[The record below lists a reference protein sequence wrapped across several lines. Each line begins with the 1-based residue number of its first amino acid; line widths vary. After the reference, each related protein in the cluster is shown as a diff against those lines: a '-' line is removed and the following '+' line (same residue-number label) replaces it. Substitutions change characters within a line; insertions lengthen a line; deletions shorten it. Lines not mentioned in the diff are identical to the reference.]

1 MKKSLKSLLLVAFMA
16 GATALV
22 GCDNNQTSTPA
33 STQPSVTTPQP
44 SVAPSVDPAILEGQK
59 TAAIT
64 EVENYKN
71 KDDYRDTEK
80 TQLETL
86 IANTKTVINQATSKT
101 AIDEAV
107 TQFKASADALKT
119 NAQYEA
125 EEFAAYKT
133 TKISEVENYK
143 DKNDYRDAEK
153 AQLEGLIN
161 AAKTAINDATSREVI
176 DGVVATFK
184 TNADALKTNAQHE
197 AEEFAAYK
205 ETKVS
210 EVEGYKTATDYR
222 EAEQTQLTTLIQTA
236 KASINNATTKDEIN
250 NAVTEFKTAA
260 DALKTKAQY
269 EEEEAQ
275 ALADAIVAA
284 GSEIENYVNPI
295 NYRKAQETQ
304 VLDLIDEYY
313 AKVQTA
319 TSIDNVNAIVTEFKG
334 LIDAIPVDTGFTGA
348 LEKGAI
354 VSFIQGPKETVSDLF
369 IKPDTNNWT
378 GDGFAI
384 RIKNT
389 CSAEMFINVFLNEL
403 DADRVRLATGASFYL
418 YDANGKSIAT
428 SGRAYGYYMLV
439 PYGFDGYVYIPYES
453 MELYPG
459 QSFGDK
465 KFNYSSV
472 YGLYLETSVE
482 FDSYQTYEVGEV
494 QVLNGD
500 TISTVMSTSD
510 LTSRNYGTKYVKIY
524 NGEYI
529 NTRFNGEEEPE
540 ETCIFSG
547 SLTGSE
553 ISFNST
559 TVDQLSSLKLSGQN
573 NNWAGD
579 GFAIRIKE
587 LAGIPASYISIFI
600 NETDGDIACLKT
612 NAPYSLYNL
621 DGTVT
626 EGSNNRGWGSYLTLP
641 ANFDGYVY
649 FPYSSFAYDRGA
661 GDNVMTYTSIWGV
674 YFETSTY
681 VKYDDSK
688 EHFIIGS
695 IEVKNGDTV
704 TKVLD
709 TTKLTSSNYTQYVE
723 KAGNN
728 DNINQSFYS
737 AE

>member
-22 GCDNNQTSTPA
+22 GCDNNQISTPA

-176 DGVVATFK
+176 DGVVTTFK

-222 EAEQTQLTTLIQTA
+222 EAEQTQLATLIQTA

-260 DALKTKAQY
+260 DALKTKSQY
-269 EEEEAQ
+269 EAEEAQ

-313 AKVQTA
+313 AKVQAA

-334 LIDAIPVDTGFTGA
+334 LVDAIPVDTGFTGA

-354 VSFIQGPKETVSDLF
+354 VSFTKAANPTAADLF

-389 CSAEMFINVFLNEL
+389 CGAQMFINVYLNET
-403 DADRVRLATGASFYL
+403 DSDRVHLATGASFYL
-418 YDANGKSIAT
+418 YDANGKSMAT
-428 SGRAYGYYMLV
+428 SGRTWGYYMLV
-439 PYGFDGYVYIPYES
+439 PHGFDGYVYIPYES
-453 MELYPG
+453 MELDPNYG
-459 QSFGDK
+459 GGNKS
-465 KFNYSSV
+465 FNYSSV
-472 YGLYLETSVE
+472 YGLYLETAVE
-482 FDSYQTYEVGEV
+482 CDDYQIYEVGEV

-500 TISTVMSTSD
+500 TITTVVSTSD
-510 LTSRNYGTKYVKIY
+510 LTSRNYSSKYVKDF

-547 SLTGSE
+547 SLTGSQ
-553 ISFNST
+553 ILMNYTSA
-559 TVDQLSSLKLSGQN
+559 DQLSSLRLVGQSS
-573 NNWAGD
+573 NWAGD
-579 GFAIRIKE
+579 GFAVRIKN
-587 LAGIPASYISIFI
+587 LSNQSTFIAMFI
-600 NETDGDIACLKT
+600 NETDGDIACLKA
-612 NAPYSLYNL
+612 NATYTFYSL
-621 DGTVT
+621 DGSVS
-626 EGSNNRGWGSYLTLP
+626 EGVNNRGWGSYLTLP
-641 ANFDGYVY
+641 GSFDGYVY

-661 GDNVMTYTSIWGV
+661 GDNNMTYTGIWGV
-674 YFETSTY
+674 YFEINTLYESY
-681 VKYDDSK
+681 AN
-688 EHFIIGS
+688 FIMGS
-695 IEVKNGDTV
+695 VEIKNGDTV

-709 TTKLTSSNYTQYVE
+709 SSTLTSENYAQYLI
-723 KAGNN
+723 KSGNN
-728 DNINQSFYS
+728 ENINQSFYS

>member
-1 MKKSLKSLLLVAFMA
+1 MKKSLKSLLLVVFMA
-16 GATALV
+16 SATALV
-22 GCDNNQTSTPA
+22 GCNNNQTSTPA

-44 SVAPSVDPAILEGQK
+44 SVTPSVDPAILEGQK

-86 IANTKTVINQATSKT
+86 IASTKNAINQATSKT
-101 AIDEAV
+101 AIDGAV

-143 DKNDYRDAEK
+143 DKNDYRDEEK

-176 DGVVATFK
+176 DGVVTTFK
-184 TNADALKTNAQHE
+184 TNADALKT
-197 AEEFAAYK
+197 
-205 ETKVS
+205 
-210 EVEGYKTATDYR
+210 
-222 EAEQTQLTTLIQTA
+222 
-236 KASINNATTKDEIN
+236 
-250 NAVTEFKTAA
+250 
-260 DALKTKAQY
+260 KAQY
-269 EEEEAQ
+269 EAEEAQ

-284 GSEIENYVNPI
+284 GSEIENYVNPV

-304 VLDLIDEYY
+304 VLDLIDEYF
-313 AKVQTA
+313 AKVQAA

-354 VSFIQGPKETVSDLF
+354 VSFTKAANPTAADLF

-389 CSAEMFINVFLNEL
+389 CGAQMFINVYLNET
-403 DADRVRLATGASFYL
+403 DSDRVHLATGASFYL
-418 YDANGKSIAT
+418 YDANGKSMAT
-428 SGRAYGYYMLV
+428 SGRTCGYYMLV
-439 PYGFDGYVYIPYES
+439 PHGFDGYVYIPYES
-453 MELYPG
+453 MELDPNYG
-459 QSFGDK
+459 GGNKS
-465 KFNYSSV
+465 FNYSSV
-472 YGLYLETSVE
+472 YGLYLETAVE
-482 FDSYQTYEVGEV
+482 CDDYQIYEVGEV

-500 TISTVMSTSD
+500 TITTVVSTSD
-510 LTSRNYGTKYVKIY
+510 LTSRNYSSKYVKDF
-524 NGEYI
+524 NGQYI

-553 ISFNST
+553 ISFNSSS
-559 TVDQLSSLKLSGQN
+559 VDQLSALKLSAKN

-579 GFAIRIKE
+579 GFAIRMKE
-587 LAGIPASYISIFI
+587 LAGKLSYISMFI
-600 NETDGDIACLKT
+600 NETDGDIACLKA
-612 NAPYSLYNL
+612 NATYSLYNL

-649 FPYSSFAYDRGA
+649 FPYSSFAYNRGA
-661 GDNVMTYTSIWGV
+661 GDNNMTYTGIWGV
-674 YFETSTY
+674 YFEINTFINY
-681 VKYDDSK
+681 GDFNQ
-688 EHFIIGS
+688 HFIIGS

-709 TTKLTSSNYTQYVE
+709 TTTLTNSDYTQYVE

-728 DNINQSFYS
+728 ENINQSFYS
-737 AE
+737 AK

>member
-176 DGVVATFK
+176 DGVVTTFK
-184 TNADALKTNAQHE
+184 TNADALKTNAQYE

-236 KASINNATTKDEIN
+236 KASINSATTKDEIN

-313 AKVQTA
+313 AKVQAA

-354 VSFIQGPKETVSDLF
+354 VSFTQASTPMVADLLIKSD
-369 IKPDTNNWT
+369 ISNWT

-389 CSAEMFINVFLNEL
+389 CNGQMFINVFLNET
-403 DADRVRLATGASFYL
+403 DSDRVHLATGASFYL
-418 YDANGKSIAT
+418 YDANGKSMAT
-428 SGRAYGYYMLV
+428 SGRTWGYYMLV

-453 MELYPG
+453 MELDTTYG
-459 QSFGDK
+459 GGNKS
-465 KFNYSSV
+465 FNYSSI
-472 YGLYLETSVE
+472 YGLYLETAV
-482 FDSYQTYEVGEV
+482 DCDNYQTYEVGEV

-500 TISTVMSTSD
+500 TITTVVTTSD
-510 LTSRNYGTKYVKIY
+510 LTSKNYTSKYIKIY

-553 ISFNST
+553 ISFTSSN
-559 TVDQLSSLKLSGQN
+559 VDQVSSLKLNAETKDWS
-573 NNWAGD
+573 GD

-587 LAGIPASYISIFI
+587 LAGMRSYINLFI
-600 NETDGDIACLKT
+600 NETDSDIAYLKSGGT
-612 NAPYSLYNL
+612 YTFYGL
-621 DGTVT
+621 DGSVS
-626 EGSNNRGWGSYLTLP
+626 EGSNDRTWGSYLILP

-649 FPYSSFAYDRGA
+649 FPYSSFEYDHGN
-661 GDNVMTYTSIWGV
+661 GDKNMTYTSIWGV
-674 YFETSTY
+674 YLEVNPYINYGDFN
-681 VKYDDSK
+681 

-704 TKVLD
+704 TKILD

-728 DNINQSFYS
+728 DYINQSFYS

>member
-16 GATALV
+16 SATALV
-22 GCDNNQTSTPA
+22 GCNNNQTSTPA

-44 SVAPSVDPAILEGQK
+44 SVTPSVDPAILEGQK

-86 IANTKTVINQATSKT
+86 IANTKNAINQATSKT
-101 AIDEAV
+101 AIDGAV

-119 NAQYEA
+119 NAQYE
-125 EEFAAYKT
+125 
-133 TKISEVENYK
+133 V
-143 DKNDYRDAEK
+143 
-153 AQLEGLIN
+153 
-161 AAKTAINDATSREVI
+161 
-176 DGVVATFK
+176 
-184 TNADALKTNAQHE
+184 
-197 AEEFAAYK
+197 EEFAAYK

-222 EAEQTQLTTLIQTA
+222 DTEQTQLATLIQTA

-269 EEEEAQ
+269 EAEEAQ

-313 AKVQTA
+313 AKVQAA

-334 LIDAIPVDTGFTGA
+334 LVDAIPVDTGFTGA

-354 VSFIQGPKETVSDLF
+354 VSFTKAANPTAADLF

-389 CSAEMFINVFLNEL
+389 CGAQMFINVYLNET
-403 DADRVRLATGASFYL
+403 DSDRVHLATGASFYL
-418 YDANGKSIAT
+418 YDANGKSMAT
-428 SGRAYGYYMLV
+428 SGRTWGYYMLV
-439 PYGFDGYVYIPYES
+439 PHGFDGYVYIPYGS
-453 MELYPG
+453 MELDPNYG
-459 QSFGDK
+459 GGNKS
-465 KFNYSSV
+465 FNYSSV
-472 YGLYLETSVE
+472 YGLYLETAVE
-482 FDSYQTYEVGEV
+482 CDDYQIYEVGEV

-500 TISTVMSTSD
+500 TITTVVSTSD
-510 LTSRNYGTKYVKIY
+510 LTSRNYSSKYVKDF

-553 ISFNST
+553 ISFNSSS
-559 TVDQLSSLKLSGQN
+559 VDQLSALKLSAKN

-579 GFAIRIKE
+579 GFAIRMKE
-587 LAGIPASYISIFI
+587 LAGKLSYISMFI
-600 NETDGDIACLKT
+600 NETDGDIACLKA
-612 NAPYSLYNL
+612 NATYSLYNL

-649 FPYSSFAYDRGA
+649 FPYSSFAYNRGA
-661 GDNVMTYTSIWGV
+661 GDNNMTYTGIWGV
-674 YFETSTY
+674 YFEINTFINY
-681 VKYDDSK
+681 GDFNQ
-688 EHFIIGS
+688 HFIIGS

-709 TTKLTSSNYTQYVE
+709 TTTLTNSDYTQYVE

-728 DNINQSFYS
+728 ENINQSFYS
-737 AE
+737 AK

>member
-1 MKKSLKSLLLVAFMA
+1 MA
-16 GATALV
+16 SATALV
-22 GCDNNQTSTPA
+22 GCNNNQISTPA

-44 SVAPSVDPAILEGQK
+44 SVTPSVDPAILEGQK

-86 IANTKTVINQATSKT
+86 IANTKNAINQATSKT
-101 AIDEAV
+101 AIDGAV

-133 TKISEVENYK
+133 AKISEVENYK
-143 DKNDYRDAEK
+143 DKNDYRDEEK

-176 DGVVATFK
+176 DGVVTTFK

-197 AEEFAAYK
+197 AEEA
-205 ETKVS
+205 
-210 EVEGYKTATDYR
+210 
-222 EAEQTQLTTLIQTA
+222 QT
-236 KASINNATTKDEIN
+236 
-250 NAVTEFKTAA
+250 
-260 DALKTKAQY
+260 
-269 EEEEAQ
+269 
-275 ALADAIVAA
+275 LADAIVAA
-284 GSEIENYVNPI
+284 GSEIENYVNPV

-313 AKVQTA
+313 AKVQAA

-354 VSFIQGPKETVSDLF
+354 VSFTKAANPTAADLF

-389 CSAEMFINVFLNEL
+389 CGAQMFINVYLNET
-403 DADRVRLATGASFYL
+403 DSDRVHLATGASFYL
-418 YDANGKSIAT
+418 YDANGKSMAT
-428 SGRAYGYYMLV
+428 SGRTWGYYMLV
-439 PYGFDGYVYIPYES
+439 PHGFDGYVYIPYES
-453 MELYPG
+453 MELDPNYG
-459 QSFGDK
+459 GGNKS
-465 KFNYSSV
+465 FNYSSV
-472 YGLYLETSVE
+472 YGLYLETAVE
-482 FDSYQTYEVGEV
+482 CDDYQIYEVGEV

-500 TISTVMSTSD
+500 SITTVVSTSD
-510 LTSRNYGTKYVKIY
+510 LTSRNYGSKYVKDF
-524 NGEYI
+524 NGQYI

-559 TVDQLSSLKLSGQN
+559 TVDQLSSLKLSAKN

-579 GFAIRIKE
+579 GFAIRMKE
-587 LAGIPASYISIFI
+587 LAGKLSYISMFI
-600 NETDGDIACLKT
+600 NETDGDIACLKA

-649 FPYSSFAYDRGA
+649 FPYSSFAYNRGA
-661 GDNVMTYTSIWGV
+661 GDNNMTYTGIWGV
-674 YFETSTY
+674 YFEINTFINY
-681 VKYDDSK
+681 GDFNQ
-688 EHFIIGS
+688 HFIIGS

-709 TTKLTSSNYTQYVE
+709 TTTLTNSDYTQYVE

-728 DNINQSFYS
+728 ENINQSFYS
-737 AE
+737 AK

>member
-197 AEEFAAYK
+197 AEEFATYK

-236 KASINNATTKDEIN
+236 KASINNATTKDEID

-313 AKVQTA
+313 AKVQVA

-354 VSFIQGPKETVSDLF
+354 VSFTQASTPTAADLF

-389 CSAEMFINVFLNEL
+389 CGGQMFINVFLDEI
-403 DADRVRLATGASFYL
+403 DSDRVRLATGASFYL
-418 YDANGKSIAT
+418 YDANGKSMAT
-428 SGRAYGYYMLV
+428 SGRTWGYYMLV

-453 MELYPG
+453 MELFPD
-459 QSFGDK
+459 FGK
-465 KFNYSSV
+465 GNKSFNYSSI
-472 YGLYLETSVE
+472 YGLYLETAV
-482 FDSYQTYEVGEV
+482 DCDNYQTYEVGEV

-500 TISTVMSTSD
+500 TITTVVTTSD
-510 LTSRNYGTKYVKIY
+510 LTSKNYTSKYIKIY

-553 ISFNST
+553 ISFTSSN
-559 TVDQLSSLKLSGQN
+559 VDQVSSLKLNAETKDWS
-573 NNWAGD
+573 GD

-587 LAGIPASYISIFI
+587 LAGMRSYINLFI
-600 NETDGDIACLKT
+600 NETDSDIAYLKSGGT
-612 NAPYSLYNL
+612 YTFYGL
-621 DGTVT
+621 DGSVS
-626 EGSNNRGWGSYLTLP
+626 EGSNDRTWGSYLILP

-649 FPYSSFAYDRGA
+649 FPYSSFEYDHGN
-661 GDNVMTYTSIWGV
+661 GDKNMTYTSIWGV
-674 YFETSTY
+674 YLEVNPYINYGDFN
-681 VKYDDSK
+681 

-704 TKVLD
+704 TKILD

-728 DNINQSFYS
+728 DYINQSFYS

>member
-1 MKKSLKSLLLVAFMA
+1 MA
-16 GATALV
+16 SATALV
-22 GCDNNQTSTPA
+22 GCNNNQTSTPA

-44 SVAPSVDPAILEGQK
+44 SVTPSVDPAILEGQK

-86 IANTKTVINQATSKT
+86 IANTKNAINQATSKT
-101 AIDEAV
+101 AIDGAV

-125 EEFAAYKT
+125 EEFAAYKA
-133 TKISEVENYK
+133 TKI
-143 DKNDYRDAEK
+143 
-153 AQLEGLIN
+153 
-161 AAKTAINDATSREVI
+161 
-176 DGVVATFK
+176 
-184 TNADALKTNAQHE
+184 
-197 AEEFAAYK
+197 
-205 ETKVS
+205 S

-222 EAEQTQLTTLIQTA
+222 ETEQTQLATLIQTA

-269 EEEEAQ
+269 EAEEAQ

-313 AKVQTA
+313 AKVQAA

-334 LIDAIPVDTGFTGA
+334 LVDAIPVDTGFTGA

-354 VSFIQGPKETVSDLF
+354 VSFTKAANPTAADLF

-389 CSAEMFINVFLNEL
+389 CGAQMFINVYLNET
-403 DADRVRLATGASFYL
+403 DSDRVHLATGASFYL
-418 YDANGKSIAT
+418 YDANGKSMAT
-428 SGRAYGYYMLV
+428 SGRTWGYYMLV
-439 PYGFDGYVYIPYES
+439 PHGFDGYVYIPYES
-453 MELYPG
+453 MELDPNYG
-459 QSFGDK
+459 GENKS
-465 KFNYSSV
+465 FNYSSV
-472 YGLYLETSVE
+472 YGLYLETAVE
-482 FDSYQTYEVGEV
+482 CDDYQIYEVGEV

-500 TISTVMSTSD
+500 TITTVVSTSD
-510 LTSRNYGTKYVKIY
+510 LTSRNYSSKYVKDF

-553 ISFNST
+553 ISFNSSS
-559 TVDQLSSLKLSGQN
+559 VDQLSALKLSAKN

-579 GFAIRIKE
+579 GFAIRMKE
-587 LAGIPASYISIFI
+587 LAGKLSYISMFI
-600 NETDGDIACLKT
+600 NETDGDIACLKA
-612 NAPYSLYNL
+612 NATYSLYNL

-649 FPYSSFAYDRGA
+649 FPYSSFAYNRGA
-661 GDNVMTYTSIWGV
+661 GDNNMTYTGIWGV
-674 YFETSTY
+674 YFEINTFINY
-681 VKYDDSK
+681 GDFNQ
-688 EHFIIGS
+688 HFIIGS

-709 TTKLTSSNYTQYVE
+709 TTTLTNSDYTQYVE

-728 DNINQSFYS
+728 ENINQSFYS
-737 AE
+737 AK

>member
-16 GATALV
+16 SATALV
-22 GCDNNQTSTPA
+22 GCNNNQTSTPA

-44 SVAPSVDPAILEGQK
+44 SVTPSVDPAILEGQK

-86 IANTKTVINQATSKT
+86 IANTKNAINQATSKT
-101 AIDEAV
+101 AIDGAV

-125 EEFAAYKT
+125 EEFAAYKA

-143 DKNDYRDAEK
+143 DKNDYRDEEK

-161 AAKTAINDATSREVI
+161 AAKTAINDATSRDVI
-176 DGVVATFK
+176 DGVVTTFK

-222 EAEQTQLTTLIQTA
+222 EAEQTQLATLIQTA

-269 EEEEAQ
+269 EAEEAQ

-284 GSEIENYVNPI
+284 GSEIENYVNPV

-313 AKVQTA
+313 AKVQAA

-453 MELYPG
+453 MELYPD

-649 FPYSSFAYDRGA
+649 FPYSSFAYNRGA

-674 YFETSTY
+674 YFETSTC
-681 VKYDDSK
+681 VNYDDSK

-728 DNINQSFYS
+728 DYINQSFYS

>member
-16 GATALV
+16 SATALV
-22 GCDNNQTSTPA
+22 GCNNNQTSTPA

-44 SVAPSVDPAILEGQK
+44 SVTPSVDPAILEGQK

-86 IANTKTVINQATSKT
+86 IANTKNAINQATSKT
-101 AIDEAV
+101 AIDGAV

-125 EEFAAYKT
+125 EEFAAYKA

-143 DKNDYRDAEK
+143 DKNDYRDEEK

-176 DGVVATFK
+176 DGVVTTFK

-222 EAEQTQLTTLIQTA
+222 ETEQTQLATLIQTA

-269 EEEEAQ
+269 EAEEAQ

-284 GSEIENYVNPI
+284 VSEIENYVNPI

-313 AKVQTA
+313 AKVQAA

-334 LIDAIPVDTGFTGA
+334 LVDAIPVDTGFTGA

-354 VSFIQGPKETVSDLF
+354 VSFTKAANPTAADLF

-389 CSAEMFINVFLNEL
+389 CGAQMFINVYLNET
-403 DADRVRLATGASFYL
+403 DSDRVHLATGASFYL
-418 YDANGKSIAT
+418 YDANGKSMAT
-428 SGRAYGYYMLV
+428 SGRTWGYYMLV
-439 PYGFDGYVYIPYES
+439 PHGFDGYVYIPYDS
-453 MELYPG
+453 MELDPNYG
-459 QSFGDK
+459 GGNKS
-465 KFNYSSV
+465 FNYSSV
-472 YGLYLETSVE
+472 YGLYLETAVE
-482 FDSYQTYEVGEV
+482 CDDYQIYEVGEV

-500 TISTVMSTSD
+500 TITTVVSTSD
-510 LTSRNYGTKYVKIY
+510 LTSRNYSSKYVKDF

-553 ISFNST
+553 ISFNSSS
-559 TVDQLSSLKLSGQN
+559 VDQLSALKLSAKN

-579 GFAIRIKE
+579 GFAIRMKE
-587 LAGIPASYISIFI
+587 LAGKLSYISMFI
-600 NETDGDIACLKT
+600 NETDGDIACLKA
-612 NAPYSLYNL
+612 NATYSLYNL

-649 FPYSSFAYDRGA
+649 FPYSSFAYNRGA
-661 GDNVMTYTSIWGV
+661 GDNNMTYTGIWGV
-674 YFETSTY
+674 YFEINTFINY
-681 VKYDDSK
+681 GDFNQ
-688 EHFIIGS
+688 HFIIGS

-709 TTKLTSSNYTQYVE
+709 TTTLTNSDYTQYVE

-728 DNINQSFYS
+728 ENINQSFYS
-737 AE
+737 AK